1 MKDDSGIFCASWP
14 SGEWGR
20 VVGLDGAVQR
30 GPCLGLAA
38 GGHGQNRRLMR
49 GVRRAMEGRE
59 SGVMQRV
66 NRFAECAR
74 RRPAENTL
82 KNRRV
87 PFFAEISAALFVPVR
102 RPFFDAAHSC
112 SDFGA
117 K

>member
-1 MKDDSGIFCASWP
+1 M
-14 SGEWGR
+14 GELTGSM
-20 VVGLDGAVQR
+20 GQR
-30 GPCLGLAA
+30 NGCPCPGLAA
-38 GGHGQNRRLMR
+38 EGHGQNQRLTR
-49 GVRRAMEGRE
+49 GVRRAMGGRE

-74 RRPAENTL
+74 RRPAEKTL
-82 KNRRV
+82 KSRRV
-87 PFFAEISAALFVPVR
+87 PFFEEISAALFVPVR

>member
-1 MKDDSGIFCASWP
+1 
-14 SGEWGR
+14 
-20 VVGLDGAVQR
+20 
-30 GPCLGLAA
+30 
-38 GGHGQNRRLMR
+38 
-49 GVRRAMEGRE
+49 
-59 SGVMQRV
+59 MQRV

-74 RRPAENTL
+74 RRAPEKTL

-87 PFFAEISAALFVPVR
+87 PFFEEISAALFVPVR

>member
-1 MKDDSGIFCASWP
+1 MPDS
-14 SGEWGR
+14 
-20 VVGLDGAVQR
+20 VGQCNGYSC
-30 GPCLGLAA
+30 PGLAA
-38 GGHGQNRRLMR
+38 GGHGQNQRLTH
-49 GVRRAMEGRE
+49 GVRRVMGGRE
-59 SGVMQRV
+59 SGEMQRV

-74 RRPAENTL
+74 RRPAEKTL

-87 PFFAEISAALFVPVR
+87 PFFEEISAALFVPVR

>member
-1 MKDDSGIFCASWP
+1 M
-14 SGEWGR
+14 GELPGSM
-20 VVGLDGAVQR
+20 GQR
-30 GPCLGLAA
+30 NGCPCPGLAA
-38 GGHGQNRRLMR
+38 EGHGQNQRLMR
-49 GVRRAMEGRE
+49 GVRRAMGGRE
-59 SGVMQRV
+59 SGVRQHV

>member
-1 MKDDSGIFCASWP
+1 MLR
-14 SGEWGR
+14 GR
-20 VVGLDGAVQR
+20 AEGGGVARLDGAAQR
-30 GPCLGLAA
+30 VPLPGTCCW
-38 GGHGQNRRLMR
+38 GHGQNQRPTR
-49 GVRRAMEGRE
+49 GVRRAMGGRE
-59 SGVMQRV
+59 SGEMQSV

-74 RRPAENTL
+74 RRPAEKTL

-87 PFFAEISAALFVPVR
+87 PFFEEISAALFVPVR